1 MINALIA
8 LAIIA
13 IFAIGLLCALGVID
27 CGASP
32 DHPGAETK

>member
-13 IFAIGLLCALGVID
+13 VFAIGLLCALGVID
-27 CGASP
+27 CGQSP
-32 DHPGAETK
+32 NHPAGNTK